1 MSLKHRLTVSLA
13 EVLNNGISRV
23 LMHDMDQLYSQ
34 VWKNPSLKGGL
45 ALTEFGFQQLS
56 TRLNLEFWSVE
67 IDDNSFTSA
76 DIIRLN
82 RYLQIPFY
90 LQLKNSRPIGKKP
103 VIIVFSESIAA
114 QLILYS
120 GNLKQFLEAHDIGNN
135 KTQH

>member
-23 LMHDMDQLYSQ
+23 MSHDMDQLYSQ
-34 VWKNPSLKGGL
+34 VWKNPSFKGGL

-67 IDDNSFTSA
+67 IDDNSFTSV
-76 DIIRLN
+76 DIIRLS
-82 RYLQIPFY
+82 RHLQVPFY

-120 GNLKQFLEAHDIGNN
+120 GNLKQFLAAHDVGN
-135 KTQH
+135 T